1 VDNITI
7 RPVENKADL
16 KAFLNLTLDLYA
28 GDPNWVQPLN
38 MLKLEDLNPKKN
50 PFFDNA
56 EVQLWLAEEN
66 GKPVGRISAQIDKL
80 AQEKWGPDLGYFG
93 LFEAASETIAHKL
106 LATAEAWLK
115 DRDMKTIQGPWSLSP
130 KEECGMLI
138 DGFNTPPCFLMPHG
152 KPDYAGWV
160 ENYGLK
166 KAHDLIAY
174 ELDLLKGF
182 PEKMKRIVKAAVR
195 NKRATLRELDMNNY
209 DRDINQIIDIVSDAW
224 ANNWGFTPFTQ
235 AEGEHL
241 ATSLK
246 FILKPH
252 RTVIC
257 DYDGEP
263 VAFMVTIPDLNDDI
277 KDFDGKLFPFNVFKL
292 LSRRILSKKEGRMRV
307 PLMGVKQ
314 AFQKRPIGAAM
325 AMWMIDYSTDQVM
338 ERGAYWGELGWI
350 LDENEGMRS
359 ILVDIGCE
367 EYKTYGI
374 YEKAVG

>member
-1 VDNITI
+1 VSDLSI
-7 RPVENKADL
+7 RQVETKADL
-16 KAFLNLTLDLYA
+16 KAFIRMTHDHYKT
-28 GDPNWVQPLN
+28 DTNWVQPLTF
-38 MLKLEDLNPKKN
+38 LKLEDLDPKKN

-56 EVQLWLAEEN
+56 EVQLWLAEKDSEI
-66 GKPVGRISAQIDKL
+66 VGRVSAQIDKL
-80 AQEKWGPDLGYFG
+80 AQEKWGPNLGYFG
-93 LFEAASETIAHKL
+93 LFEADSERTAHVLLKIA
-106 LATAEAWLK
+106 EDWLK
-115 DRDMKTIQGPWSLSP
+115 ERGMQTMQGPWSLSP
-130 KEECGMLI
+130 KEECGMLVE
-138 DGFNTPPCFLMPHG
+138 GFSTPPCFLMPHG
-152 KPDYAGWV
+152 KPDYKGWV

-182 PEKMKRIVKAAVR
+182 PEKMKRIVAAAKR
-195 NKRATLRELDMNNY
+195 NKRVILREMDMKNY
-209 DRDINQIIDIVSDAW
+209 DRDIGYIIDIVSDAW

-235 AEGEHL
+235 AEGKHL

-246 FILKPH
+246 LILKPH

-257 DYDGEP
+257 EYDSEP

-277 KDFDGKLFPFNVFKL
+277 KDFGGSLFPFNVFKL

-314 AFQKRPIGAAM
+314 AFQRRPVGAAM

-359 ILVDIGCE
+359 ILKDIGCE

-374 YEKAVG
+374 FEKTIL